1 MSALRTEIVN
11 ILEVRRRG
19 DDREKEALARRIFA
33 VWKPIFSHLDDKD
46 YTFHLQ
52 KHVDDVS
59 AVQIR
64 AAFGVDA
71 SGRDRALV
79 IARVH
84 EHVIG
89 GRTFA
94 RYTINA
100 GHDRA
105 FVQSR
110 FGHPLIL
117 LEAWRYRVR
126 HPRRPFFVVDC
137 ASSAASYGVYAK
149 YFAELTPRPGHPIPT
164 ELVPLAEGGAE
175 ALGGERVAGAPL
187 EVRRFGQRVRDTAPR
202 RAPSARARAH
212 AAFFHELTGGD
223 PELGVLV
230 LAPLSFSGWARTTL
244 AWAASIRGP
253 REGAR
258 RR

>member
-1 MSALRTEIVN
+1 MTALRTQIVD
-11 ILEVRRRG
+11 LLAVRERG
-19 DDREKEALARRIFA
+19 DRAEKEALARRIFA
-33 VWKPIFSHLDDKD
+33 VWKPVFSHLDDKD
-46 YTFHLQ
+46 YTFHLH
-52 KHVDDVS
+52 KHVEDAS

-64 AAFGVDA
+64 AAFGLDA

-84 EHVIG
+84 EHVVE

-100 GHDRA
+100 GHDPA
-105 FVQSR
+105 YVQSR

-117 LEAWRYRVR
+117 LEAWRYRLR

-137 ASSAASYGVYAK
+137 ASSPASYGVYAK
-149 YFAELTPRPGHPIPT
+149 YFAGLTPRPGHPIPP
-164 ELVPLAEGGAE
+164 ELVALAEGGAE
-175 ALGGERVAGAPL
+175 ALGGQRVAGARM
-187 EVRRFGQRVRDTAPR
+187 EVRRFGQRVRDTTPR

-212 AAFFHELTGGD
+212 AAFFHDLTGGD

-230 LAPLSFSGWARTTL
+230 LAPLSFAGWARTTL
-244 AWAASIRGP
+244 GWAASIG
-253 REGAR
+253 GAR
-258 RR
+258 KGGERT